1 MNREI
6 LERELESEERDLK
19 FHIIER
25 LSYCIPLVISLVFG
39 IGLVCFVGVLG
50 MLAIKSLVW
59 FYGVLF

>member
-19 FHIIER
+19 FHLIER
-25 LSYCIPLVISLVFG
+25 LSYCILFVISIVFG

-50 MLAIKSLVW
+50 MLAIKFLMW
-59 FYGVLF
+59 FYGWLF

>member
-19 FHIIER
+19 FHLIER
-25 LSYCIPLVISLVFG
+25 LSYCILFVISIVFG
-39 IGLVCFVGVLG
+39 IGLICFFGVLG
-50 MLAIKSLVW
+50 MLATKFLIW